1 MPAAPAAIRVARVTP
16 RMVDAIRA
24 LRVDDAQLPYVGDT
38 AFNLAQSQ
46 ADPRSDAMAILLGD
60 AVVGFYRL
68 DHLPHAPVP
77 QGTLRIDA
85 ALRAFVIDVAHQGAG
100 LGTRAVAACRD
111 DLRRRR
117 PGYHVLGL
125 NVHCSNTAAIRAY
138 RSGGFVDTGSLVPG
152 GRAGRQHFFIL
163 RLQ

>member
-1 MPAAPAAIRVARVTP
+1 MPAVPSAVRVAPVTPAMAAAVRSLRVTGP
-16 RMVDAIRA
+16 QRA
-24 LRVDDAQLPYVGDT
+24 YVGDT
-38 AFNLAQSQ
+38 ALNLFQSL
-46 ADPRSDAMAILLGD
+46 ADPRSDPMAILLDD

-68 DHLPHAPVP
+68 DNLPHVAVP

-85 ALRAFVIDVAHQGAG
+85 ALRAFVIDQAHQGAG

-111 DLRRRR
+111 ELRRRR
-117 PGYHVLGL
+117 PGYRVLAL
-125 NVHCSNTAAIRAY
+125 NVHCSNIAAIRAY
-138 RSGGFVDTGSLVPG
+138 RSAGFTDTGTLVPG